1 MYTIKNTTGGCG
13 AKNPIPSG
21 NPGDVLY
28 LVSSG
33 VAGAASDVL
42 YTGSGNLYAANSVTT
57 TNVFATRY
65 YGDGGLLSNV
75 TATRLIQPL
84 ANLVVSNS
92 VTTTNVFATT
102 ANVGTLNVWQVS
114 NLSTLAVT
122 NNLYAANAVTATALY
137 GNVAA
142 SNVVVTPAMGVTG
155 VNVLGNIYASNAVT
169 TTNVFTTNV
178 YASNVVVTATAGM
191 TGINVLG
198 NIYAS
203 NAVTTTNVFATGNVT
218 VGDFLT
224 VGGLPGFT
232 SLNVTGNVYASNAV
246 TTTNVFATGNV
257 TVGDFLTVG
266 GLPGFTSLNVTGN
279 VYASNAVTTTNVFT
293 TNVYFASGLTTAT
306 PAARK
311 GAFEFNGTGGVFYST
326 PQLVR
331 GISPSQHF
339 YMQTGDVTFGT
350 TVSGTPA
357 AAFPAVTT
365 GITLQPGKYYIRSSH
380 IMTVTSSLTA
390 GTTRQNLIFAGSA
403 TYTVNVFCQNTQTI
417 TALATLQT
425 AAPRAILYKNTTA
438 SQTISAGLTNTNT
451 AVTFYTNLEGQI
463 DVSVAGTFLPRI
475 SIAGGGDLVAATPG
489 VRIGSFILLE
499 PLGPSATI
507 VNVGGWA

>member
-198 NIYAS
+198 NI
-203 NAVTTTNVFATGNVT
+203 
-218 VGDFLT
+218 
-224 VGGLPGFT
+224 
-232 SLNVTGNVYASNAV
+232 YASNAV